1 MTATIIDGKA
11 IAQAIREELKTAIA
25 SLQASRGVQPGLATV
40 LVGDDPA
47 SHIYVRTK
55 RKACA
60 EVGIASFPFELPA
73 SVSQDELLAL
83 IDDLNKNPEVH
94 GILVQLPLPEG
105 IEEGLVLA
113 AVDPAKDVDGFH
125 PTNVGRLV
133 AGPVD
138 LPPCTPAGILALLDR
153 TGIPIEGA
161 EAVVIGRSIIVGK
174 PLALLLLHRHA
185 TVTICHTRTRDL
197 AATARRADILVAA
210 AGRAGVVTGEMVKPG
225 ACVIDVGQNRVG
237 EKLVG
242 DVDFEAARAVA
253 GAITPVPGGV
263 GPMTVAML
271 LTNTL
276 TACRLQEARLRAP

>member
-11 IAQAIREELKTAIA
+11 IAQAIRGELKGEVA
-25 SLQASRGVQPGLATV
+25 SLMASRGVQPGLATV
-40 LVGDDPA
+40 LVGDDTA
-47 SHIYVRTK
+47 SHVYVKTK
-55 RKACA
+55 RKACD
-60 EVGIASFPFELPA
+60 EVGIAPFPYELPA
-73 SVSQDELLAL
+73 SASQEDLLAL
-83 IDDLNKNPEVH
+83 IEDLNKNPEVH

-105 IEEGLVLA
+105 LDEALVLE

-125 PTNVGRLV
+125 PTNIGHLV
-133 AGPVD
+133 AGTAV
-138 LPPCTPAGILALLDR
+138 LLPCTPAGIIELLDR

-161 EAVVIGRSIIVGK
+161 EAVVVGRSAIVGK

-210 AGRAGVVTGEMVKPG
+210 AGRAGVVTAEMVKPG
-225 ACVIDVGQNRVG
+225 ACVIDVGINRVEG
-237 EKLVG
+237 KLVG

-271 LTNTL
+271 LTNTVA
-276 TACRLQEARLRAP
+276 ACRLQVAAASPP

>member
-11 IAQAIREELKTAIA
+11 IAQAIRGELKGEIA
-25 SLQASRGVQPGLATV
+25 SLKASRGVQPGLATV

-47 SHIYVRTK
+47 SHIYVKTK
-55 RKACA
+55 RKACD
-60 EVGIASFPFELPA
+60 EVGIAPFPFELPA
-73 SVSQDELLAL
+73 STSQEDLLAL
-83 IDDLNKNPEVH
+83 IEDLNKNPEVH
-94 GILVQLPLPEG
+94 GILVQLPLPDNLDEA
-105 IEEGLVLA
+105 LVLE

-133 AGPVD
+133 AGTAV
-138 LPPCTPAGILALLDR
+138 LLPCTPARIIALLDR
-153 TGIPIEGA
+153 TGIPIVGA
-161 EAVVIGRSIIVGK
+161 AAVVVGRSAIVGK
-174 PLALLLLHRHA
+174 PLAILLLHRHA

-210 AGRAGVVTGEMVKPG
+210 AGRAGVVTAEMVKPG
-225 ACVIDVGQNRVG
+225 ACVIDVGVNRVEG
-237 EKLVG
+237 KLVG

-271 LTNTL
+271 LTNTVA
-276 TACRLQEARLRAP
+276 ACRLQVAAASPP

>member
-11 IAQAIREELKTAIA
+11 IAQAIRGELKAEVA
-25 SLQASRGVQPGLATV
+25 SLKASRGVQPGLATV

-47 SHIYVRTK
+47 SHIYVKTK
-55 RKACA
+55 RKACD
-60 EVGIASFPFELPA
+60 EVGIAPFPFELPA
-73 SVSQDELLAL
+73 STSQGDLLAL
-83 IDDLNKNPEVH
+83 IEDLNKNPEVH
-94 GILVQLPLPEG
+94 GILVQLPLPDNLDEA
-105 IEEGLVLA
+105 LVLE

-133 AGPVD
+133 AGTAV
-138 LPPCTPAGILALLDR
+138 LLPCTPAGIIELLDR

-161 EAVVIGRSIIVGK
+161 EAVVVGRSAIVGK
-174 PLALLLLHRHA
+174 PLALMLLHRHA

-210 AGRAGVVTGEMVKPG
+210 AGRAGVVTADMIKPG
-225 ACVIDVGQNRVG
+225 ACVIDVGINRVEG
-237 EKLVG
+237 KLVG

-271 LTNTL
+271 LTNTVA
-276 TACRLQEARLRAP
+276 ACRLQVAAASPP

>member
-11 IAQAIREELKTAIA
+11 IAQAIRGELKGEVA
-25 SLQASRGVQPGLATV
+25 SLKASRGVQPGLATV
-40 LVGDDPA
+40 LVGDDTA
-47 SHIYVRTK
+47 SHVYVKTK
-55 RKACA
+55 RKACD
-60 EVGIASFPFELPA
+60 EVGIAPFPYELPA
-73 SVSQDELLAL
+73 SASQEDLLAL
-83 IDDLNKNPEVH
+83 IEDLNKNPEVH

-105 IEEGLVLA
+105 LDEALVLE

-125 PTNVGRLV
+125 PTNIGRLV
-133 AGPVD
+133 AGTAV
-138 LPPCTPAGILALLDR
+138 LLPCTPAGIIELLDR

-161 EAVVIGRSIIVGK
+161 EAVVVGRSAIVGK

-210 AGRAGVVTGEMVKPG
+210 AGRAGVVTAEMVKPG
-225 ACVIDVGQNRVG
+225 ACVIDVGINRVEG
-237 EKLVG
+237 KLVG

-271 LTNTL
+271 LTNTVA
-276 TACRLQEARLRAP
+276 ACRLQVAAAGPP

>member
-11 IAQAIREELKTAIA
+11 IAQAIRGELKGEVA
-25 SLQASRGVQPGLATV
+25 SLKASRGVQPGLATV

-47 SHIYVRTK
+47 SHVYVKTK
-55 RKACA
+55 RKACD
-60 EVGIASFPFELPA
+60 EVGIAPFPFELPA
-73 SVSQDELLAL
+73 STSQGDLLAL
-83 IDDLNKNPEVH
+83 IEDLNKNPEVH

-105 IEEGLVLA
+105 LDEALVLE

-125 PTNVGRLV
+125 PTNISRLV
-133 AGPVD
+133 AGRAEL
-138 LPPCTPAGILALLDR
+138 LPGTPAGILELLDR

-161 EAVVIGRSIIVGK
+161 EAVVVGRSAIVGK

-210 AGRAGVVTGEMVKPG
+210 AGRAGVVTAEMVKPG
-225 ACVIDVGQNRVG
+225 ACVIDVGINRVEG
-237 EKLVG
+237 KLVG

-271 LTNTL
+271 LTNTGA
-276 TACRLQEARLRAP
+276 ACRLQVAAASPP

>member
-11 IAQAIREELKTAIA
+11 IAQAIRGELKGEVA
-25 SLQASRGVQPGLATV
+25 SLKASRGVQPGLATV

-47 SHIYVRTK
+47 SHVYVKTK
-55 RKACA
+55 RRACD
-60 EVGIASFPFELPA
+60 EVGIAPFPYELPA
-73 SVSQDELLAL
+73 STGQEDLVAL
-83 IDDLNKNPEVH
+83 IEDLNKNPEVH
-94 GILVQLPLPEG
+94 GILVQLPLPDNLDEA
-105 IEEGLVLA
+105 LVLE

-133 AGPVD
+133 AGTAV
-138 LPPCTPAGILALLDR
+138 LLPCTPAGIIELLDR

-161 EAVVIGRSIIVGK
+161 EAVVVGRSAIVGK

-210 AGRAGVVTGEMVKPG
+210 AGRAGVVTAEMVKPG
-225 ACVIDVGQNRVG
+225 ACVIDVGINRVEG
-237 EKLVG
+237 KLVG

-271 LTNTL
+271 LTNTVA
-276 TACRLQEARLRAP
+276 ACRLQVAAASPP

>member
-11 IAQAIREELKTAIA
+11 IAQAIRGELKDEVA
-25 SLQASRGVQPGLATV
+25 SLKASRGVQPGLATV
-40 LVGDDPA
+40 LMGDDPA
-47 SHIYVRTK
+47 SHVYVKTK
-55 RKACA
+55 RRACD
-60 EVGIASFPFELPA
+60 EVGIAPFPYELPA
-73 SVSQDELLAL
+73 STSQEDLLAL
-83 IDDLNKNPEVH
+83 IEDLNKNPEVH
-94 GILVQLPLPEG
+94 GILVQLPLPDNLDEA
-105 IEEGLVLA
+105 LVLE

-133 AGPVD
+133 AGTAV
-138 LPPCTPAGILALLDR
+138 LLPCTPAGIIELLDR

-161 EAVVIGRSIIVGK
+161 EAVVVGRSAIVGK

-210 AGRAGVVTGEMVKPG
+210 AGRAGVVTADMIKPG
-225 ACVIDVGQNRVG
+225 ACVIDVGINRVEG
-237 EKLVG
+237 KLVG

-271 LTNTL
+271 LTNTVA
-276 TACRLQEARLRAP
+276 ACRLQVAAASPP